1 MTRRGKCEDYE
12 GEGYRCNR
20 TYCSMYTIYCME
32 RIKSERFSGFY
43 FSEEADGEYGQK
55 LKYTAFLPDVAIWMN
70 GWEKKWTEGERTV
83 YQKGNRIVNVFHPPG
98 DDGYYL
104 LEARENK

>member
-1 MTRRGKCEDYE
+1 MCL
-12 GEGYRCNR
+12 
-20 TYCSMYTIYCME
+20 
-32 RIKSERFSGFY
+32 RITKEKIIGVIILLLLCIPFTAWKESKVKDFPVSI

>member
-1 MTRRGKCEDYE
+1 MCEDYE
-12 GEGYRCNR
+12 GEGYRYSYAPF
-20 TYCSMYTIYCME
+20 TVFTIYYRK

-43 FSEEADGEYGQK
+43 FSSHVEGRYPQEY
-55 LKYTAFLPDVAIWMN
+55 KYTAFLPDFAVWIN

-83 YQKGNRIVNVFHPPG
+83 YQKGERTVNVFHPPG

-104 LEARENK
+104 YEEGEYAK